1 LSKLTSYLKNIR
13 GTKVPEIPNE
23 IKERF
28 EQWYN
33 SVQVYGKHNG
43 EHKDIALSAYIEA
56 IRMMCVDATA
66 YEEYQLYCCF
76 DKPV

>member
-1 LSKLTSYLKNIR
+1 MNIR
-13 GTKVPEIPNE
+13 GTKVTEIPKEIRERFDRWYASECVPFNDAMSEE
-23 IKERF
+23 IK
-28 EQWYN
+28 YN
-33 SVQVYGKHNG
+33 SCLN
-43 EHKDIALSAYIEA
+43 AYIEA

>member
-1 LSKLTSYLKNIR
+1 MNIR

-23 IKERF
+23 IRERF
-28 EQWYN
+28 EQWYKTSFVELSN
-33 SVQVYGKHNG
+33 SDMENG
-43 EHKDIALSAYIEA
+43 RYNCCLRAYIEA

-76 DKPV
+76 DKPA

>member
-1 LSKLTSYLKNIR
+1 MNIR
-13 GTKVPEIPNE
+13 GIEMSEIPKE

-28 EQWYN
+28 EQWYKDKY
-33 SVQVYGKHNG
+33 VQATNDLTQDQTYN
-43 EHKDIALSAYIEA
+43 IAFAAYIES

-76 DKPV
+76 DKPKSN